1 MFFSF
6 AINADGTTATGS
18 SAYRRRGSIGC
29 APGAFS
35 LVELLAVIAIIGVLV
50 GLLLPA
56 VQQAREA
63 ARRTTCT
70 NNLKQIGLALHG
82 FHDAHK
88 ALPKLKNGPDSTVNT
103 NPGMLLR
110 LGPFPHLSA
119 FLEEQAIYDTAM
131 AWTGNA
137 WLNPVREQEIATLV
151 CPSDTQKIG
160 DGVLDVGYGR
170 QNYGFSVGDCKM
182 NVDHTNSYKS
192 SRGVFANGTMT
203 QFHKISDGLSKTIAL
218 VEFIR
223 PTGRGEI
230 GDVTN
235 LAGPFTLSECLAAFN
250 FGTGRYAGNS
260 FQARRGWQWHDGF
273 CGFSVVQTILP
284 PNSPS
289 CSTVSGWA
297 TTVGSEYGIYSAG
310 SRHPGGCMVL
320 MADGSTHLIAETI
333 AAGSPVGAAHEPT
346 DLGPSRFGVWGSL
359 GTKTGGESSES
370 L

>member
-1 MFFSF
+1 VIPFLIFETVSK
-6 AINADGTTATGS
+6 AKRKPS
-18 SAYRRRGSIGC
+18 PQSAGNLPR
-29 APGAFS
+29 
-35 LVELLAVIAIIGVLV
+35 
-50 GLLLPA
+50 PA
-56 VQQAREA
+56 VCGKTSLWFFFTKKNPDKAREA

-103 NPGMLLR
+103 NPGLLLR

-119 FLEEQAIYDTAM
+119 FLEEQAIYDRAM
-131 AWTGNA
+131 AFNGNPS
-137 WLNPVREQEIATLV
+137 WENPVREQEIATLV

-182 NVDHTNSYKS
+182 NMDHTNSYKS

-203 QFHKISDGLSKTIAL
+203 QFHRISDGLSKTIAL

-235 LAGPFTLSECLAAFN
+235 LAGPFTLS
-250 FGTGRYAGNS
+250 
-260 FQARRGWQWHDGF
+260 
-273 CGFSVVQTILP
+273 
-284 PNSPS
+284 
-289 CSTVSGWA
+289 
-297 TTVGSEYGIYSAG
+297 
-310 SRHPGGCMVL
+310 
-320 MADGSTHLIAETI
+320 DGSTHLIAETI
-333 AAGSPVGAAHEPT
+333 AAGSPVGVAHEPT

>member
-1 MFFSF
+1 MVPFLIFETVPKTKRKPSPQSAGNLPRPAGSGKTSLWFFF
-6 AINADGTTATGS
+6 TKKKPGK
-18 SAYRRRGSIGC
+18 
-29 APGAFS
+29 AP
-35 LVELLAVIAIIGVLV
+35 
-50 GLLLPA
+50 
-56 VQQAREA
+56 EA

-88 ALPKLKNGPDSTVNT
+88 ALPKLKNGPDTNGSN
-103 NPGMLLR
+103 NPGVLLR

-119 FLEEQAIYDTAM
+119 FLEEQAIYDRAM
-131 AWTGNA
+131 AWTGIA
-137 WLNPVREQEIATLV
+137 YSNPVGEQEIATLV

-182 NVDHTNSYKS
+182 NMDHTNSYKS

-218 VEFIR
+218 VAFIR
-223 PTGRGEI
+223 PAGRGEI

-235 LAGPFTLSECLAAFN
+235 LAGPFTL
-250 FGTGRYAGNS
+250 G
-260 FQARRGWQWHDGF
+260 
-273 CGFSVVQTILP
+273 
-284 PNSPS
+284 
-289 CSTVSGWA
+289 
-297 TTVGSEYGIYSAG
+297 
-310 SRHPGGCMVL
+310 
-320 MADGSTHLIAETI
+320 DGSTHLIAETI
-333 AAGSPVGAAHEPT
+333 AAGSPAGAAHEPT